1 MLIRDSCKNR
11 FSKGC
16 GMKREMEKK
25 APLALN
31 LSRRKVLG
39 LIGASAAASLVAGAG
54 EYSAASAR
62 QTSAP
67 TQNLKGRMVTF
78 DAKLEPVTID
88 TAKTAVMVVD
98 MQNDFGTKGGMFDRV
113 GIDISMIQRAV
124 GPTAKVLAAA
134 RRADIKIVYLKWAII
149 PIFRTSG
156 VRPLPTACGT
166 CWRVSERPFVP
177 LTVRKAEF

>member
-1 MLIRDSCKNR
+1 
-11 FSKGC
+11 
-16 GMKREMEKK
+16 MKREMEKK

-39 LIGASAAASLVAGAG
+39 LIGASAAASLVGGPG
-54 EYSAASAR
+54 EHSASAQ

-67 TQNLKGRMVTF
+67 PQNKKGRMVTF

-113 GIDISMIQRAV
+113 GINISMIQRAV

-156 VRPLPTACGT
+156 VRPLRTGCGT